1 MTTARWLCV
10 LILAL
15 VPLAPAAAAEA
26 TVEAVQSP
34 AWVNRDGLRLP
45 LSAGAALSNGDE
57 VVTGVNARARLRLAD
72 GSIVK
77 LGENARLRIESLDL
91 AAGAKR
97 LLRGTLR
104 VLDGAFR
111 FTTAALDKPRFR
123 RELDIEF
130 VTVTAGI
137 RGTDV
142 WGRNFPEREVV
153 VLIEGEITV
162 TPRGAAPLPMRDA
175 LTFYQAPR
183 TGAPSIQPVP
193 MDLLTEWAQQ
203 TEIQPNRGSL
213 STSGRWTLSIAR
225 FDNQDDALALYDS
238 LRRDGYPARIRPKP
252 VAGGQR
258 YHVRLEGFA
267 SRAEAEALG
276 ARMREIYPG
285 VAPEPMRR

>member
-111 FTTAALDKPRFR
+111 TAP
-123 RELDIEF
+123 
-130 VTVTAGI
+130 G
-137 RGTDV
+137 RG
-142 WGRNFPEREVV
+142 VV
-153 VLIEGEITV
+153 VRIEGEITV